1 MCILQTLVRLNK
13 RVYQDIMN
21 GHTKK
26 VARMLSKEMDVDEH
40 IQNISSYKLSF
51 FQKLILCRGLK
62 FSIPRP
68 VSAKDIQVSFERA
81 YRTLE
86 VSGLPEDKKEITAA
100 TLRSI
105 ALNYIERRGPSPPK
119 SLQRALN
126 QLKQRDD
133 IVITKPDEGTGV
145 VVMNKGDYIRL
156 LSEASIDDEDKF
168 KLVNPDQP
176 KMRGRPIK
184 HYHPLLLKE
193 KELEKTVREILLE
206 NEAVRV
212 YEKGSRL
219 AHLYG
224 LSKTH
229 KSKLSMR
236 PILSAVGTYN
246 YKLAR
251 WLDIALKPLSVNK
264 STISDPLKFAEKIRQ
279 TNITADDILVS
290 YDVSSLFTNVP
301 VDETIQLLADK
312 AFKNNW
318 FNEKNKLNI
327 KKTDLIKLLT
337 LATKHQ
343 LFQFNGKLY
352 EQVDGVAMGS
362 PLGPLM
368 ANAFM
373 CSLEEKLSKS
383 NNLPSFY
390 NRYVDDTLTKQS
402 SLESAESFLSILNNC
417 HPSLSFT
424 MEVEQEGKI
433 PFLGMEITKKDGRL
447 ETKVYIK
454 PTNTGLLLHYHSH
467 VDKRYKRSLITTML
481 NRAYR
486 LSSSWHHFSN
496 ECERLKTLFDRLKY
510 PPRLVDSVISTFID
524 QQYKATNQD
533 PESSKQKVL
542 RIASPSKDQK
552 SADDVKKQ
560 LANLSNVIGTK
571 IQPVYTSRK
580 IGKDLAVS
588 EVKPPLVNKQNVVYK
603 FECDLCDADYIGY
616 TSRHLHQRIDEH
628 RNSAIGRHVKEKH
641 GEDAEK
647 IVNCFSVLRKCQG
660 KYDCL
665 LYEMLYIK
673 QHKPSLNTQSD
684 SIQAKVFV

>member
-1 MCILQTLVRLNK
+1 
-13 RVYQDIMN
+13 
-21 GHTKK
+21 
-26 VARMLSKEMDVDEH
+26 
-40 IQNISSYKLSF
+40 
-51 FQKLILCRGLK
+51 
-62 FSIPRP
+62 
-68 VSAKDIQVSFERA
+68 
-81 YRTLE
+81 
-86 VSGLPEDKKEITAA
+86 
-100 TLRSI
+100 
-105 ALNYIERRGPSPPK
+105 
-119 SLQRALN
+119 
-126 QLKQRDD
+126 
-133 IVITKPDEGTGV
+133 
-145 VVMNKGDYIRL
+145 MNKGDYIRL

-168 KLVNPDQP
+168 KLVSPDQP

-184 HYHPLLLKE
+184 HYHPLLQKE
-193 KELEKTVREILLE
+193 KELEKTVREILPE

-224 LSKTH
+224 LPKTH
-229 KSKLSMR
+229 KSKL
-236 PILSAVGTYN
+236 
-246 YKLAR
+246 
-251 WLDIALKPLSVNK
+251 
-264 STISDPLKFAEKIRQ
+264 
-279 TNITADDILVS
+279 
-290 YDVSSLFTNVP
+290 SSLFTNVP

-368 ANAFM
+368 ANTFM

-417 HPSLSFT
+417 HPSLNFT

-486 LSSSWHHFSN
+486 LSSSWHHFNN

-533 PESSKQKVL
+533 PESSKQNVL
-542 RIASPSKDQK
+542 RIALPFKDQK

-571 IQPVYTSRK
+571 IQPV
-580 IGKDLAVS
+580 
-588 EVKPPLVNKQNVVYK
+588 
-603 FECDLCDADYIGY
+603 
-616 TSRHLHQRIDEH
+616 
-628 RNSAIGRHVKEKH
+628 
-641 GEDAEK
+641 
-647 IVNCFSVLRKCQG
+647 
-660 KYDCL
+660 
-665 LYEMLYIK
+665 
-673 QHKPSLNTQSD
+673 
-684 SIQAKVFV
+684 

>member
-1 MCILQTLVRLNK
+1 
-13 RVYQDIMN
+13 
-21 GHTKK
+21 
-26 VARMLSKEMDVDEH
+26 
-40 IQNISSYKLSF
+40 
-51 FQKLILCRGLK
+51 
-62 FSIPRP
+62 
-68 VSAKDIQVSFERA
+68 
-81 YRTLE
+81 
-86 VSGLPEDKKEITAA
+86 
-100 TLRSI
+100 
-105 ALNYIERRGPSPPK
+105 
-119 SLQRALN
+119 
-126 QLKQRDD
+126 
-133 IVITKPDEGTGV
+133 
-145 VVMNKGDYIRL
+145 
-156 LSEASIDDEDKF
+156 
-168 KLVNPDQP
+168 
-176 KMRGRPIK
+176 
-184 HYHPLLLKE
+184 
-193 KELEKTVREILLE
+193 
-206 NEAVRV
+206 
-212 YEKGSRL
+212 
-219 AHLYG
+219 
-224 LSKTH
+224 
-229 KSKLSMR
+229 
-236 PILSAVGTYN
+236 
-246 YKLAR
+246 
-251 WLDIALKPLSVNK
+251 
-264 STISDPLKFAEKIRQ
+264 
-279 TNITADDILVS
+279 
-290 YDVSSLFTNVP
+290 
-301 VDETIQLLADK
+301 
-312 AFKNNW
+312 
-318 FNEKNKLNI
+318 
-327 KKTDLIKLLT
+327 
-337 LATKHQ
+337 
-343 LFQFNGKLY
+343 
-352 EQVDGVAMGS
+352 
-362 PLGPLM
+362 M
-368 ANAFM
+368 ANTFM

-417 HPSLSFT
+417 HPSLNFT

-486 LSSSWHHFSN
+486 LSSSWHHFNN

-524 QQYKATNQD
+524 QKYKATNQD

-542 RIASPSKDQK
+542 RIALPFKDQK

-641 GEDAEK
+641 GEDAERV
-647 IVNCFSVLRKCQG
+647 VNCFSVLRKCQG